1 MNYQEW
7 IDKIADLAGIYS
19 FDILPDGSFSEI
31 YVMALNKRN
40 SVTMAMNPNAPKFYP
55 GIPWRAFFTDL
66 NFENYIYNSA
76 SKNEMLYSY
85 ANAHGFWVKGFYLPL
100 TVESGEFSDAPP
112 VMKMHE
118 EFTAS
123 TSARLHR
130 RWMPTQWHSIHL
142 KLLLL

>member
-66 NFENYIYNSA
+66 NFENYILKKVDYEILLFVRGYFE
-76 SKNEMLYSY
+76 KQ
-85 ANAHGFWVKGFYLPL
+85 PL
-100 TVESGEFSDAPP
+100 IHQNWEYVDNL
-112 VMKMHE
+112 VDKDNKMNNLIE
-118 EFTAS
+118 EIAF
-123 TSARLHR
+123 
-130 RWMPTQWHSIHL
+130 
-142 KLLLL
+142 